1 MCRGKSN
8 VLFVFFFFNLGFFKC
23 VKYEANF
30 SVFFHQTSVKGKK
43 PVGFTFLG
51 QRVVRVH
58 LFLGDFLTQT
68 VEIMEL
74 RRVVTETVQRN
85 FLF

>member
-1 MCRGKSN
+1 MRALKESINKKEEEEEDGSKCRGKSN
-8 VLFVFFFFNLGFFKC
+8 FVFVFVSTPFNLGFLKC
-23 VKYEANF
+23 VTFEAANF

-58 LFLGDFLTQT
+58 LFLGDFLT
-68 VEIMEL
+68 
-74 RRVVTETVQRN
+74 
-85 FLF
+85 

>member
-1 MCRGKSN
+1 MC
-8 VLFVFFFFNLGFFKC
+8 VLKESKKEEEEEDRSKCGEIEFFVRFFSTTFNLGFFKF
-23 VKYEANF
+23 VKFEAAN

-58 LFLGDFLTQT
+58 LFLGDFLT
-68 VEIMEL
+68 
-74 RRVVTETVQRN
+74 
-85 FLF
+85 

>member
-1 MCRGKSN
+1 MCVIIKESKKEEEEEEDRSKCREIEF
-8 VLFVFFFFNLGFFKC
+8 FVNTTFNLGFFNFL
-23 VKYEANF
+23 AN

-58 LFLGDFLTQT
+58 LFLGDFLT
-68 VEIMEL
+68 
-74 RRVVTETVQRN
+74 
-85 FLF
+85 

>member
-1 MCRGKSN
+1 MRALKESIKKEEEEEDGSKCRGKSN
-8 VLFVFFFFNLGFFKC
+8 FLFVFVSTTPFNLGFFKC

-58 LFLGDFLTQT
+58 LFLGDFLT
-68 VEIMEL
+68 
-74 RRVVTETVQRN
+74 
-85 FLF
+85 

>member
-1 MCRGKSN
+1 MRALKESIFKKEEEEEDGSKCVEGNRIC
-8 VLFVFFFFNLGFFKC
+8 VRFCFNLGFFKC

-58 LFLGDFLTQT
+58 LFLGDFLT
-68 VEIMEL
+68 
-74 RRVVTETVQRN
+74 
-85 FLF
+85 